1 MLDQSPRRAG
11 HVTKLVVGLV
21 ALGVCSA
28 LAMLTTLALVP
39 NLVGWRTDV
48 VVSGSMAP
56 RIQVGDAIVAQPYR
70 GQRLRV
76 GAVAVFRDTAGHR
89 VSHRVVALHRD
100 GTYATRGDANPQPD
114 STPLAPERIIGVG
127 RMVVPRVGAPVVW
140 AQSRQWFKV
149 ALLAAALGVLVGAA
163 RWSFATGAPR
173 APRSRV
179 RSFRPRLTRQAAVR
193 AVAVAIA
200 VELSLALAVVPSRAH
215 AAFVATTA
223 NPASNF
229 VAANS
234 WGIRTDSVS
243 SAASAGAVSTIS
255 WAHTVGAGSARVL
268 VVAMSLRR
276 NGVVA
281 NVSYGGV
288 GGFVHAG
295 TELGSANDHTVDI
308 WYKVAP
314 PIGTANVQVT
324 MSGGAVTEMVGAA
337 MSLTGVNQL
346 APTGLFVATT
356 GADATPTITVSS
368 APGEFVLGV
377 LSNSG
382 NTGSAADG
390 SGQTQRWATVTG
402 FSNANEFGAGSTK
415 PGAASVTLSW
425 AMGRTNK
432 WALGA
437 IALKPA

>member
-1 MLDQSPRRAG
+1 
-11 HVTKLVVGLV
+11 
-21 ALGVCSA
+21 
-28 LAMLTTLALVP
+28 
-39 NLVGWRTDV
+39 
-48 VVSGSMAP
+48 
-56 RIQVGDAIVAQPYR
+56 
-70 GQRLRV
+70 
-76 GAVAVFRDTAGHR
+76 
-89 VSHRVVALHRD
+89 
-100 GTYATRGDANPQPD
+100 
-114 STPLAPERIIGVG
+114 
-127 RMVVPRVGAPVVW
+127 
-140 AQSRQWFKV
+140 
-149 ALLAAALGVLVGAA
+149 
-163 RWSFATGAPR
+163 
-173 APRSRV
+173 
-179 RSFRPRLTRQAAVR
+179 
-193 AVAVAIA
+193 
-200 VELSLALAVVPSRAH
+200 
-215 AAFVATTA
+215 
-223 NPASNF
+223 
-229 VAANS
+229 
-234 WGIRTDSVS
+234 
-243 SAASAGAVSTIS
+243 
-255 WAHTVGAGSARVL
+255 
-268 VVAMSLRR
+268 MSLRR

-281 NVSYGGV
+281 NVGYGGV

-390 SGQTQRWATVTG
+390 AGQTQRWATVTG